1 MEYTAEA
8 LEDLESLRK
17 FEHKQAMDEID
28 TQPMKTVNIST
39 RAKTLNA
46 LLKRAQRGG
55 LILRSPEEREFVLA
69 EIDDFNREIELT
81 RKNKKLMKLLDER
94 GKQTQT
100 YPAAEVRAKLS
111 LS

>member
-1 MEYTAEA
+1 
-8 LEDLESLRK
+8 
-17 FEHKQAMDEID
+17 
-28 TQPMKTVNIST
+28 MKTIIISA
-39 RAKTLNA
+39 RAKTLNV

-55 LILRSPEEREFVLA
+55 LILRSPEGREFVLA

-94 GKQTQT
+94 GRQTET
-100 YPAAEVRAKLS
+100 YTAAEVRAKLG